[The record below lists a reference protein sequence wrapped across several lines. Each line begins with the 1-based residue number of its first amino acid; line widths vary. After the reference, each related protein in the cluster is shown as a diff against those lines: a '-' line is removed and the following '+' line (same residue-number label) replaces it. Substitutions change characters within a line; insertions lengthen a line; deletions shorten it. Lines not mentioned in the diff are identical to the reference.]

1 MISEKINADSKTS
14 IIPFITCGYPNIEDF
29 IELLIAIEN
38 SGASVIEIGMPN
50 SDPLAEGLTIQYSSS
65 IAIKNGINTNKCI
78 ETVRMARSKGLTIP
92 VVLMGYYNNILAY
105 DIKKFCRDS
114 NEAGVNGLI
123 IADLPIYEADPIIYE
138 TNLNN
143 ISYIPLLSVNSPQS
157 IIEKACKIA
166 SGFIYCVSVL
176 GVTGERKV
184 PFDRVENLVNSV
196 KVHTDT
202 PVAVGFGV
210 SNKSDVNNIG
220 KFADAAIV
228 GSALINQI
236 KNNRDGNIIK
246 ITESFISSLIE
257 Q

>member
-14 IIPFITCGYPNIEDF
+14 IIPFIICGYPNIEDF

-184 PFDRVENLVNSV
+184 TFDRVENLVNSV
-196 KVHTDT
+196 KVNTDT

-257 Q
+257 

>member
-1 MISEKINADSKTS
+1 MILEKINADNKTS
-14 IIPFITCGYPNIEDF
+14 IIPFITCGYPNLEDF

-38 SGASVIEIGMPN
+38 SGASVIEIGIPN
-50 SDPLAEGLTIQYSSS
+50 SDPLAEGLTIQYSSK
-65 IAIKNGINTNKCI
+65 IAINNGVNTNKCI
-78 ETVRMARSKGLTIP
+78 EIVKMARLKGLTIP

-105 DIKKFCRDS
+105 DIKKFCKDS

-123 IADLPIYEADPIIYE
+123 VADLPIYEADTLIKE
-138 TNLNN
+138 TIVNN
-143 ISYIPLLSVNSPQS
+143 ISYIPLLSVNSAKP

-176 GVTGERKV
+176 GVTGERKIT
-184 PFDRVENLVNSV
+184 FDRVKTLVNSV
-196 KVHTDT
+196 KIYTDT

-228 GSALINQI
+228 GSALINQL
-236 KNNRDGNIIK
+236 KNNRDGNMIK
-246 ITESFISSLIE
+246 IAKSFISSLIE
-257 Q
+257 

>member
-1 MISEKINADSKTS
+1 M
-14 IIPFITCGYPNIEDF
+14 
-29 IELLIAIEN
+29 
-38 SGASVIEIGMPN
+38 
-50 SDPLAEGLTIQYSSS
+50 
-65 IAIKNGINTNKCI
+65 
-78 ETVRMARSKGLTIP
+78 
-92 VVLMGYYNNILAY
+92 
-105 DIKKFCRDS
+105 
-114 NEAGVNGLI
+114 
-123 IADLPIYEADPIIYE
+123 
-138 TNLNN
+138 
-143 ISYIPLLSVNSPQS
+143 LSVNSPQS

-184 PFDRVENLVNSV
+184 TFDRVENLVNSV

-257 Q
+257 

>member
-14 IIPFITCGYPNIEDF
+14 IIPFIICGYPNIEDF

-184 PFDRVENLVNSV
+184 TFDRVENLVNSV

-257 Q
+257 

>member
-1 MISEKINADSKTS
+1 MISEKINADKKTS

-29 IELLIAIEN
+29 IELLIAIQN

-50 SDPLAEGLTIQYSSS
+50 SDPLAEGLTIQYSSN
-65 IAIKNGINTNKCI
+65 IAIKNGMNTNKCI
-78 ETVRMARSKGLTIP
+78 ETVKIARLNGLTIP

-105 DIKKFCRDS
+105 DIKSFCRDS

-123 IADLPIYEADPIIYE
+123 IADLPIYEADPIINE

-157 IIEKACKIA
+157 IIKKACEIA

-176 GVTGERKV
+176 GVTGERKIT
-184 PFDRVENLVNSV
+184 FDRVENLVNSV
-196 KVHTDT
+196 KVLTDT

-236 KNNRDGNIIK
+236 KNNRNGNIIK

-257 Q
+257 